1 MFWVALLKSLK
12 ITFLYIV
19 RLIKLKIDINH
30 YKNQPYELQDAQ
42 LKLMSI
48 QDAAE
53 LIKYIEAI
61 AAVRSDELKIH
72 SNNIMKVIGYLRS
85 TGLIK
90 EN

>member
-1 MFWVALLKSLK
+1 
-12 ITFLYIV
+12 
-19 RLIKLKIDINH
+19 
-30 YKNQPYELQDAQ
+30 
-42 LKLMSI
+42 MSI